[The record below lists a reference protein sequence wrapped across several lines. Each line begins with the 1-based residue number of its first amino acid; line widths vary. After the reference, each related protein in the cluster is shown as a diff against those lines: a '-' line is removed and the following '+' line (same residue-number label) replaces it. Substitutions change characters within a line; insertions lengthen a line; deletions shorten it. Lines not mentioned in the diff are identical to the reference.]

1 MKFSDVRIDEDIG
14 KLMSTIPGQFEITPE
29 AAGDCNGNE
38 ATPHVAGATFAILNG
53 ALFVHAS
60 CPDAR
65 YVRLLTL
72 DSHRGQSGVLLHCL
86 RICYAKQLRFESKT
100 AGHLPPLGG
109 KVPLKSRRCPRTLDE
124 AWAASGRSNL
134 AVECQI
140 LSGRDSLI
148 ARIWG
153 AGTRAGRHPP
163 VNRSGRGAMQQRART
178 TRPVSKG
185 ARLKSFEDRARN
197 HMQFSAWRCPA
208 PSVLFCVRNA

>member
-1 MKFSDVRIDEDIG
+1 
-14 KLMSTIPGQFEITPE
+14 MSTIPGQFEITPE

-72 DSHRGQSGVLLHCL
+72 DSHRGQSGVLLALSTHLLCQAAPF
-86 RICYAKQLRFESKT
+86 RKQDCGAFASAGRESAFEKQAVSKN
-100 AGHLPPLGG
+100 P
-109 KVPLKSRRCPRTLDE
+109 DE

>member
-1 MKFSDVRIDEDIG
+1 MQDMYVCSLSIRIGG
-14 KLMSTIPGQFEITPE
+14 K
-29 AAGDCNGNE
+29 AVYC
-38 ATPHVAGATFAILNG
+38 
-53 ALFVHAS
+53 
-60 CPDAR
+60 
-65 YVRLLTL
+65 
-72 DSHRGQSGVLLHCL
+72 LHCL

-178 TRPVSKG
+178 TRPVS
-185 ARLKSFEDRARN
+185 
-197 HMQFSAWRCPA
+197 
-208 PSVLFCVRNA
+208 